1 MRDQVELLDCAPDAA
16 TLSEVQEKQVEAAR
30 CGALALWSCSKST
43 RNKEATRQAG
53 GVPLL
58 ARLLKSPHENLLIPV
73 VGTLQEC
80 ASEVGDNAAV
90 KVQRNHADGG
100 RSVQDAQVVGMIG
113 VWFHAFPSLSYRAAT
128 GLPFTARAW

>member
-1 MRDQVELLDCAPDAA
+1 MPLHLTRDQVELLDCAPDAA
-16 TLSEVQEKQVEAAR
+16 TLSEEQEKEVEAAR

-43 RNKEATRQAG
+43 RNKEAIRQAG

-80 ASEVGDNAAV
+80 ASEVGVSCRQGAAKTTRV
-90 KVQRNHADGG
+90 K
-100 RSVQDAQVVGMIG
+100 S
-113 VWFHAFPSLSYRAAT
+113 F
-128 GLPFTARAW
+128 GLR